1 MKKYITVA
9 ALLAAGSALANAAT
23 VLTTTFSN
31 ANQATATSVALSNA
45 GLSVTSASVSSL
57 VSGTSAAEGSTLS
70 LETTGTAGTNAS
82 FFSPDNNVGSGNP
95 WTVTFSYDFGT
106 ESISVANVD
115 LGVNLY
121 DGSGNWQSDNM
132 DNGNLIEGENY
143 RGFSFTLSFIDADGN
158 VSSTLGTLS
167 STRVALTGNGGSAPQ
182 TVTLSGTG
190 SEISLSGQVDVVLT
204 VQQSS
209 DNGNVGCYLG
219 LNSIAYN
226 DASGIPEPSAF
237 GLLAGLGALALVASR
252 RRRK

>member
-70 LETTGTAGTNAS
+70 LKTTGGAGTNAS

-121 DGSGNWQSDNM
+121 NGNGDWQSDKMN
-132 DNGNLIEGENY
+132 NGNLSEGVNY
-143 RGFSFTLSFIDADGN
+143 RGFSFTLSFIGADG
-158 VSSTLGTLS
+158 SSTLGTLS
-167 STRVALTGNGGSAPQ
+167 NARVALTGNGGSAPQ